1 MQIVELAQNLIRI
14 PSEINND
21 VELKNC
27 IDYCKNY
34 FSKYK
39 NLYSKEVIQNN
50 KPSILLANC
59 EGLDFDILSIGH
71 IDVIPVEDMKMF
83 NPIIKDGKMY
93 GRGTIDMKSQV
104 AVSMKMLEYVL
115 DNNIQDYKFGILI
128 VGDEES
134 GGKYGAKHWADNL
147 KLKSRIILDFDN
159 GNEIDL
165 ITQKLKGVFR
175 CKLISKGLSTHG
187 ALPWLGIDANENL
200 MQTLI
205 NLRQYF
211 PYISKNNPAN
221 DEWVPTVHAGII
233 KGGDAINTICPEA
246 EAQLDFRTTE
256 AYSDEEILKI
266 LKDCI
271 VGDIEIE
278 MLPGGKM
285 VFTEQDNKYLK
296 SYRAIVEKV
305 LNRPV
310 SYEHKNW
317 ATDSRY
323 FVDKNTTIIPHGPTG
338 KGLHSNN
345 EWIDIKSLEDFEKI
359 QIEFLK
365 NIKDIL

>member
-1 MQIVELAQNLIRI
+1 MEIIELAQNLIRI

-21 VELKNC
+21 EELKNC

-39 NLYSKEVIQNN
+39 NLYLKEVEQNN
-50 KPSILLANC
+50 KHSILLANY
-59 EGLDFDILSIGH
+59 EGLNFDILSIGH
-71 IDVIPVEDMKMF
+71 IDVIPVEDREMF

-104 AVSMKMLEYVL
+104 AISMKMLEYIL
-115 DNNIQDYKFGILI
+115 KNNIQDYRFGILI
-128 VGDEES
+128 VSDEES
-134 GGKYGAKHWADNL
+134 GGKYGAKYWAENL
-147 KLKSRIILDFDN
+147 KLNSKIILDFDN
-159 GNEIDL
+159 GNEIEL

-175 CKLISKGLSTHG
+175 CKLISKGLSAHG

-200 MQTLI
+200 IQTLI
-205 NLRQYF
+205 NLREYF
-211 PYISKNNPAN
+211 PYISKNNPIDN
-221 DEWVPTVHAGII
+221 EWIPTVHVGII

-256 AYSDEEILKI
+256 IYSDEQIYNILKN
-266 LKDCI
+266 CI

-285 VFTEQDNKYLK
+285 VFTEHNNKYLK
-296 SYRAIVEKV
+296 AYKSTVENI
-305 LNRPV
+305 LNKPA

-323 FVDKNTTIIPHGPTG
+323 FVNDGTTIIPHGPTG

-365 NIKDIL
+365 NVNVL